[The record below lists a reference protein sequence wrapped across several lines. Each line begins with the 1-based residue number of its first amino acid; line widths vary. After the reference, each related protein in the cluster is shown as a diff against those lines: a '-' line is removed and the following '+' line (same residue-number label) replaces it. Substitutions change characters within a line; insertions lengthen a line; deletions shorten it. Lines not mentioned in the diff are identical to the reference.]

1 MGCSTEHHVNIEM
14 STCLV
19 TECALRG
26 DRYLS
31 MVLWLGGLMDVLCFI
46 MSSFLLFGLVNGDIV
61 LVGFA
66 GVSQVQW
73 HRT

>member
-31 MVLWLGGLMDVLCFI
+31 MVLWLGGAVAQDLTNAEWCQY
-46 MSSFLLFGLVNGDIV
+46 GWLVTACALHG
-61 LVGFA
+61 
-66 GVSQVQW
+66 
-73 HRT
+73 